1 MAELYKMIVY
11 WVKDS
16 PTKVLN
22 VIPKIRL
29 GKALKKMGV
38 NESEITKGKDRYTF
52 FITDFVMVELTRI
65 NKTN

>member
-1 MAELYKMIVY
+1 MTELYKMIVY

-16 PTKVLN
+16 PTKILN
-22 VIPKIRL
+22 VISKIRL
-29 GKALKKMGV
+29 GKALKKIGV